1 MSQFETLDLLFQQQG
16 GTVRTAQAIEAGVSK
31 PTFYDYV
38 KAHGIEKVAH
48 GIYASPDVW
57 RDSMYLIHLRCKQA
71 VFSHE
76 SALLFHDLTDREPLR
91 YVITVKTGYNP
102 SVLKKEGL
110 RVYTVKEDLHSIGCT
125 TAQTPFGHTVPVYD
139 MERTICD
146 IFRSRSHV
154 EAQDFH
160 EAVKEYLRRKE
171 RNIPLLLRYAKALRV
186 ERIMKPYLEAVL
198 A

>member
-38 KAHGIEKVAH
+38 KAHGMEKVAH

-57 RDSMYLIHLRCKQA
+57 QDSMYLIHLRCKQA

-76 SALLFHDLTDREPLR
+76 SALLFHDLADREPLQ

-102 SVLKKEGL
+102 SVLKAEGL
-110 RVYTVKEDLHSIGCT
+110 RVYTVKEDLHSVGCT
-125 TAQTPFGHTVPVYD
+125 TAQTPFGHIVPAYD

-146 IFRSRSHV
+146 LLRSRSRIEEQSFQSALKQYAVRTDKNLRTLMHYARLFHV
-154 EAQDFH
+154 E
-160 EAVKEYLRRKE
+160 KKLRQ
-171 RNIPLLLRYAKALRV
+171 
-186 ERIMKPYLEAVL
+186 YLEVL
-198 A
+198 L

>member
-38 KAHGIEKVAH
+38 KAHGMEKVAH

-76 SALLFHDLTDREPLR
+76 SALLFHDLTDREPLQ

-102 SVLKKEGL
+102 SVLKEEGL
-110 RVYTVKEDLHSIGCT
+110 RVYTVKEDLHSVGCT

-146 IFRSRSHV
+146 LLRSRSRV
-154 EAQDFH
+154 EEQSFQSALKQYVVRTD
-160 EAVKEYLRRKE
+160 KNLRT
-171 RNIPLLLRYAKALRV
+171 LMRYAKLFRV
-186 ERIMKPYLEAVL
+186 EKKLRQYLEVL
-198 A
+198 L

>member
-38 KAHGIEKVAH
+38 KAHGMEKVAH

-76 SALLFHDLTDREPLR
+76 SALLFHDLTDREPLQ

-102 SVLKKEGL
+102 SVLKEEGL
-110 RVYTVKEDLHSIGCT
+110 RVYTVKEDLHSVGCT

-146 IFRSRSHV
+146 LLRSRSRI
-154 EAQDFH
+154 EDQSFQSALKQY
-160 EAVKEYLRRKE
+160 AVRTDKNLRT
-171 RNIPLLLRYAKALRV
+171 LMRYAKLFHVEKKLRQ
-186 ERIMKPYLEAVL
+186 YLEVL
-198 A
+198 L

>member
-38 KAHGIEKVAH
+38 KAHGMEKVAH

-76 SALLFHDLTDREPLR
+76 SALLFHDLTDREPLQ

-102 SVLKKEGL
+102 SVLKEEGL
-110 RVYTVKEDLHSIGCT
+110 RVYTVKEDLHSVGCT

-146 IFRSRSHV
+146 LLRSRSRI
-154 EAQDFH
+154 EEQSFQSALKQY
-160 EAVKEYLRRKE
+160 AVRTDKNLRT
-171 RNIPLLLRYAKALRV
+171 LMRYAKLFRV
-186 ERIMKPYLEAVL
+186 EKKLRQYLEVL
-198 A
+198 L

>member
-16 GTVRTAQAIEAGVSK
+16 GTVRTAQAIEAGISK

-38 KAHGIEKVAH
+38 KAHGMEKVAH
-48 GIYASPDVW
+48 GIYSSPDVW

-76 SALLFHDLTDREPLR
+76 SALLFHDLTDREPLQ

-102 SVLKKEGL
+102 SVLKEEGL
-110 RVYTVKEDLHSIGCT
+110 RVYTVKEDLHSVGCT

-146 IFRSRSHV
+146 LLRSRSRI
-154 EAQDFH
+154 EEQSFQSALKQY
-160 EAVKEYLRRKE
+160 AVRTDKNLRT
-171 RNIPLLLRYAKALRV
+171 LMRYAKLFHVEKKLRQ
-186 ERIMKPYLEAVL
+186 YLEVL
-198 A
+198 L

>member
-1 MSQFETLDLLFQQQG
+1 MNRFEVLDLLFQRQG

-38 KAHGIEKVAH
+38 KARGMEKIAH

-76 SALLFHDLTDREPLR
+76 SALLFHDLTDREPLQ

-102 SVLKKEGL
+102 SVLKEEGL
-110 RVYTVKEDLHSIGCT
+110 RVYTVKEELHSVGCT
-125 TAQTPFGHTVPVYD
+125 TMQTPLGIPCLSMIWSGPFATCSAAAAGS
-139 MERTICD
+139 
-146 IFRSRSHV
+146 RSRAFS
-154 EAQDFH
+154 
-160 EAVKEYLRRKE
+160 LRSSSM
-171 RNIPLLLRYAKALRV
+171 RYGQIKTCGH
-186 ERIMKPYLEAVL
+186 
-198 A
+198 

>member
-38 KAHGIEKVAH
+38 KAHGMEKVAH

-102 SVLKKEGL
+102 SVLKEEGL
-110 RVYTVKEDLHSIGCT
+110 RVYTVKEDLHSVGCT

-146 IFRSRSHV
+146 LLRSRSRI
-154 EAQDFH
+154 EEQSFQSALKQY
-160 EAVKEYLRRKE
+160 AVRTDKNLRT
-171 RNIPLLLRYAKALRV
+171 LMRYAKLFHVEKKLRQ
-186 ERIMKPYLEAVL
+186 YLEVL
-198 A
+198 L

>member
-38 KAHGIEKVAH
+38 KARGMEKVAH

-57 RDSMYLIHLRCKQA
+57 RDFMYLIHLRCKQA

-76 SALLFHDLTDREPLR
+76 SALLFHDLTDREPLQ

-102 SVLKKEGL
+102 SVLKEEGL
-110 RVYTVKEDLHSIGCT
+110 RVYTVKEDLHSVGCT

-146 IFRSRSHV
+146 LLRSRSRV
-154 EAQDFH
+154 EEQSFQSALKQY
-160 EAVKEYLRRKE
+160 AVRTDKNLRT
-171 RNIPLLLRYAKALRV
+171 LMRYAKLFRV
-186 ERIMKPYLEAVL
+186 EKKLRQYLEVL
-198 A
+198 L

>member
-38 KAHGIEKVAH
+38 KAHGMEKVAH

-110 RVYTVKEDLHSIGCT
+110 RVYTVKEDLHSVGCT

-146 IFRSRSHV
+146 LLRSRSRI
-154 EAQDFH
+154 EEQSFQSALKQY
-160 EAVKEYLRRKE
+160 AVRTDKNLRT
-171 RNIPLLLRYAKALRV
+171 LMRYAKLFHVEKKLRQ
-186 ERIMKPYLEAVL
+186 YLEVL
-198 A
+198 L